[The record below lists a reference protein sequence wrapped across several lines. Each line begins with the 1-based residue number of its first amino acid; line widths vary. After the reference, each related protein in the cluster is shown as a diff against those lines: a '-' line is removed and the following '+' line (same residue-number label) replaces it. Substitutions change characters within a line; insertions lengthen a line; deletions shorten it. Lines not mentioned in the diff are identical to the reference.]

1 MVIKQN
7 RKRQKTIEKD
17 KNDENIPQ
25 LEFTQLVLVHCSLNN
40 IYQYNS
46 KVLHTFIPDKSFV
59 QL

>member
-1 MVIKQN
+1 MEIKQN

-17 KNDENIPQ
+17 KTDENIPQ

-46 KVLHTFIPDKSFV
+46 KVLHTFIPDKSYV

>member
-1 MVIKQN
+1 MEIKQN

-46 KVLHTFIPDKSFV
+46 KVLHTFIPNKSFV
-59 QL
+59 RL

>member
-1 MVIKQN
+1 MEIKQN

-17 KNDENIPQ
+17 KNDENIP
-25 LEFTQLVLVHCSLNN
+25 QLVLVHCSLNN

>member
-1 MVIKQN
+1 MEIKQN

-46 KVLHTFIPDKSFV
+46 KVLHTFIPNKSFV

>member
-1 MVIKQN
+1 MEIKQN

>member
-1 MVIKQN
+1 MEIKQN

-46 KVLHTFIPDKSFV
+46 KVLQTFIPDKSFV

>member
-1 MVIKQN
+1 MEIKQN

-46 KVLHTFIPDKSFV
+46 KVLHTFIANKSFV

>member
-1 MVIKQN
+1 MEIKQN

-46 KVLHTFIPDKSFV
+46 KVLHTFIPDKSYV

>member
-1 MVIKQN
+1 MEIKQN

-46 KVLHTFIPDKSFV
+46 KVLHTFIPDKSFA